1 MNNSLGTRSNVA
13 YDNLTGSRA
22 ITKEKALA
30 LIEEQVGLPP
40 FDEHTIEDYANT
52 LV

>member
-1 MNNSLGTRSNVA
+1 MNSSLGTRSSVS

-22 ITKEKALA
+22 VLKEKALG

-40 FDEHTIEDYANT
+40 FDEHTIEDYANE
-52 LV
+52 VD